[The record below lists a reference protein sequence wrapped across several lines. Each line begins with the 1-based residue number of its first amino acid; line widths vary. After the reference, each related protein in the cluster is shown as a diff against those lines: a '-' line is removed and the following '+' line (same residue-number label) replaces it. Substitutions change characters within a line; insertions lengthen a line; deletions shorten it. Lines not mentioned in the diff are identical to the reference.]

1 MSEQKNL
8 ELPIVRHIY
17 QNFALD
23 SLRWNF
29 FQKRST
35 NSTSLSLI
43 SGGRSRSAPKRSSW
57 LGSLIPSVRSSHG
70 RLNGRNARIVPWT
83 APHGGRAGRP

>member
-29 FQKRST
+29 FRS
-35 NSTSLSLI
+35 
-43 SGGRSRSAPKRSSW
+43 
-57 LGSLIPSVRSSHG
+57 
-70 RLNGRNARIVPWT
+70 
-83 APHGGRAGRP
+83 GRPIARPFP